1 MNATEWTSSRILDI
15 IKLLLSHIK
24 EKQMRYYILLFIS
37 CIALVSYSQKIDN
50 VFKSM
55 PDEFLPAFSE
65 ANKTMLL
72 VDTSLSVIPYPL
84 GEIEKLEYNDTFLS
98 IKTSE
103 VGTLQL
109 KILPLVNNTQII
121 ALIKTVCAKKMC
133 DSNIRFFSEEWDEID
148 KGSILPKT
156 PPHSFFDP
164 AKLDDPEFKW
174 AASHIDTYPLNYRFV
189 DGSDKLEV
197 KFDIK
202 GYLSPKDF
210 QKVAPYI
217 KSEILS
223 LSWNKS
229 MFIY

>member
-1 MNATEWTSSRILDI
+1 M
-15 IKLLLSHIK
+15 KH
-24 EKQMRYYILLFIS
+24 YILLFLS
-37 CIALVSYSQKIDN
+37 CITLVSYGQKIDD
-50 VFKSM
+50 VFKTM

-84 GEIEKLEYNDTFLS
+84 GEIEKLEYTDTFLS
-98 IKTSE
+98 VKTSE

-109 KILPLVNNTQII
+109 KILPLVNNTEII

-133 DSNIRFFSEEWDEID
+133 DSNIRFFSNEWDEID
-148 KGSILPKT
+148 KSSILPKI
-156 PPHSFFDP
+156 PPHAFFDP
-164 AKLDDPEFKW
+164 TKLGDPEFKW
-174 AASHIDTYPLNYRFV
+174 AASHIDIYPLSYQFMK
-189 DGSDKLEV
+189 GSDDLEV

-202 GYLSPKDF
+202 EYLSPNDF
-210 QKVAPYI
+210 QKVASYI
-217 KSEILS
+217 KTETLN